1 MTEGRCC
8 RTRGICLESIYTH
21 ISRQYDAELED
32 IRSRVLQ
39 MGGLVE
45 KQIVEG
51 ITALIKG
58 DIALAE
64 EVIRNDFRVNKLDV
78 VIDEECGQII
88 VRRQPLAGDLRLVMA
103 VIKII
108 TDLERIGDEAEKIA
122 RMAVRLANEERPPDG
137 YLEIYALGNHV
148 RQMVHDALDA
158 FARFDIQAA
167 LRVAREDRRIDKG
180 YKGVVRQRITF
191 MMADPRTI
199 SRSLDV
205 IWAARAL
212 ERIGDHACNICE
224 HVIYLV
230 KGKDVRHADL
240 DEIEQEILGSVK
252 S

>member
-1 MTEGRCC
+1 
-8 RTRGICLESIYTH
+8 LESIYTH

-45 KQIVEG
+45 KHIVEA

-58 DIALAE
+58 DIALAQ
-64 EVIRNDFRVNKLDV
+64 EVIKNDYRVNNLDV
-78 VIDEECGQII
+78 TIDEECGQII
-88 VRRQPLAGDLRLVMA
+88 ARHQPLASDLRLVVA

-122 RMAVRLANEERPPDG
+122 RMAMRLANEERPADG

-148 RQMVHDALDA
+148 RQMVHGALDA
-158 FARFDIQAA
+158 FARLDIEAA
-167 LRVAREDRRIDKG
+167 LRVAREDRQADKG
-180 YKGVVRQRITF
+180 YKGVVRQKIIF
-191 MMADPRTI
+191 MMEDPRTI

-230 KGKDVRHADL
+230 KGKDIRHTSL
-240 DEIEQEILGSVK
+240 DEVEQEILGRK
-252 S
+252 C